1 EIFTTTNSPSFD
13 PTSTDWM
20 VPQASPGFYTS
31 PKMDALLKQWSAATD
46 EATKQKLLA
55 DFNQT
60 VYSEVPL
67 IKGAVLS
74 ALYVGSKSLQGYPNW
89 LDTTFWNA
97 WLPSGG

>member
-1 EIFTTTNSPSFD
+1 
-13 PTSTDWM
+13 
-20 VPQASPGFYTS
+20 
-31 PKMDALLKQWSAATD
+31 MDALLKQWSAATD